1 VVRVAST
8 GGQPIPLT
16 RGEVAYAPWAKRS
29 SRQGRALQWPHLETI
44 DPSSKPRMGGG
55 FWMAEYIK
63 RLGGVTAVA
72 VMLVGCADT
81 RMSDSDSA
89 RVTPG
94 SYGIPSDAG
103 SHGSVYSW
111 LFGGNDSKANQSVA
125 DARPA
130 APSAASSTTASV
142 APSPPAAPSAA
153 TSGMAAEPPPPRN
166 GGGSYGIPSD
176 AGSHGSV
183 YSYLFGQNG
192 KPAQVLSG
200 KAAPVTSYG
209 IPADAGSHG
218 SVYSWL
224 FGPKDTSATPSTESA
239 PAAAKPNAP
248 PPSQ

>member
-1 VVRVAST
+1 MLRLS
-8 GGQPIPLT
+8 I
-16 RGEVAYAPWAKRS
+16 R
-29 SRQGRALQWPHLETI
+29 
-44 DPSSKPRMGGG
+44 SSKPRMGGG
-55 FWMAEYIK
+55 FWMAEYVG
-63 RLGGVTAVA
+63 RLGGVAVVA
-72 VMLVGCADT
+72 VILVGCADT
-81 RMSDSDSA
+81 RVSDSDSV

-94 SYGIPSDAG
+94 AYGISSDAG

-111 LFGGNDSKANQSVA
+111 LMGGNDGKANQAVA

-130 APSAASSTTASV
+130 TPSAGSSTNASV
-142 APSPPAAPSAA
+142 APSPAAPSAA
-153 TSGMAAEPPPPRN
+153 TSGMAAETPPPRN

-192 KPAQVLSG
+192 KPAGIKSEG
-200 KAAPVTSYG
+200 TAAPVTSYG

-224 FGPKDTSATPSTESA
+224 FGPKDTPAAASNESA